1 MKFILEYKS
10 YKPKFQIGD
19 IVLIRYWYLKEEDCP
34 NELRR
39 KIPHTKVRIKED
51 LGRGRF
57 LVAFDVEGSPLANAP
72 DQKISK
78 SEIIDHFRS

>member
-10 YKPKFQIGD
+10 YKPTFKVGD
-19 IVLIRYWYLKEEDCP
+19 IVLIRYWYLKEENCP

-39 KIPHTKVRIKED
+39 KIPHTPVVIKED

-57 LVAFDVEGSPLANAP
+57 LISYDVEDSLLKGAP
-72 DQKISK
+72 DEIIRK
-78 SEIIDHFRS
+78 SEIIDHVR